1 MRGPI
6 RGAPTPQGNAMS
18 FKKKLLSK
26 PVLAGVVVILV
37 AGSIVGWRASQ
48 AGKQEP
54 KKDPSKVVLEFT
66 PADVATVE
74 MKSLVNTIQFAGS
87 LSPVMQT
94 TVKSKVPG
102 DVMRVAVREGQTVS
116 QGQVLAQIDTAD
128 LQAKLDAQA
137 AALAEARAKLDI
149 ARKNRENNQQLL
161 RQKFISQN
169 AYDTTVSVYD
179 AADANMRSME
189 AQLRLAQ
196 KAIADANITAPFNG
210 IVAKKIVNPGEKVG
224 IDSPLFALVDL
235 GNMEIEA
242 PAPASE
248 IPSVRVGQPASFR
261 VDGFADRTFE
271 GRVERINPVADQGSR
286 SITLYISVA
295 NRDGVLRGGM
305 FAKGQIVLDRSK
317 PAVVVPATAIRDEAG
332 QSYVF
337 TVEDGKLTK
346 RPVKVGM
353 SEPQQGLVEVK
364 SGLQS
369 GLSVVSAR
377 VSGLKD
383 GMPATMKQ
391 PVVKPAGES
400 NAATAAKAG

>member
-1 MRGPI
+1 
-6 RGAPTPQGNAMS
+6 MS

-48 AGKQEP
+48 AGKQES
-54 KKDPSKVVLEFT
+54 KKDPAKVVLEFT

-87 LSPVMQT
+87 LSPVTQT

-102 DVMRVAVREGQTVS
+102 DVVRVMVREGQSVS

-137 AALAEARAKLDI
+137 AALAESRARLDI
-149 ARKNRENNQQLL
+149 AKKNRENNQQLL

-169 AYDTTVSVYD
+169 AFDTTVSVYE
-179 AADANMRSME
+179 AADANMRSAE

-196 KAIADANITAPFNG
+196 KAIADAEVRAPFSG

-248 IPSVRVGQPASFR
+248 IPAVRVGQPVTFR
-261 VDGFADRTFE
+261 VDGFADRSFE
-271 GRVERINPVADQGSR
+271 GRVERINPVAEQGSR

-295 NRDGVLRGGM
+295 NRDGTLRGGM
-305 FAKGQIVLDRSK
+305 FAKGTIALEK
-317 PAVVVPATAIRDEAG
+317 TAPTTVVPATAIRDEAG

-337 TVEDGKLTK
+337 TIEDGKIGK
-346 RPVKVGM
+346 RAVKVGAA
-353 SEPQQGLVEVK
+353 EPQQGLVEVK
-364 SGLQS
+364 SGLES
-369 GLSVVSAR
+369 GLQVVSAR
-377 VSGLKD
+377 VTGLKP
-383 GMPATMKQ
+383 GTPAVLKAAGKPAT
-391 PVVKPAGES
+391 ES
-400 NAATAAKAG
+400 AKEDNKRTTG